1 MKPITIYFFLFI
13 AVIAIALP
21 TVNNIKKSPLGTQ
34 LELNR
39 MEKEEALRQLSQW
52 KELSS

>member
-1 MKPITIYFFLFI
+1 MKPLTFYLFLFV

-21 TVNNIKKSPLGTQ
+21 TINNIKKSPLGTQ

-39 MEKEEALRQLSQW
+39 MEKAATL
-52 KELSS
+52 KELSP